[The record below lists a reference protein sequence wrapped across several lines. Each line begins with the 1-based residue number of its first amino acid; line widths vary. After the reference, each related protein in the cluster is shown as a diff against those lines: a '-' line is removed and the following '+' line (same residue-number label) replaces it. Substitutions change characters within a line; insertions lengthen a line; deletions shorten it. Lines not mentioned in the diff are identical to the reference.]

1 MISFLV
7 ALDEGLEGPDLGRKA
22 DAVEVA
28 PHLGEVLRDDAL
40 HARLVTVDPQVVE
53 RLTRQVHNLEQKPQ
67 EFRNLGVIIWD
78 LCISIKPH
86 VTEFIP

>member
-7 ALDEGLEGPDLGRKA
+7 AVDEGLEGPDLGRKA

-53 RLTRQVHNLEQKPQ
+53 RLTRQVHNLEGKPSFGIFAPAFALFKLQ
-67 EFRNLGVIIWD
+67 PN
-78 LCISIKPH
+78 
-86 VTEFIP
+86 